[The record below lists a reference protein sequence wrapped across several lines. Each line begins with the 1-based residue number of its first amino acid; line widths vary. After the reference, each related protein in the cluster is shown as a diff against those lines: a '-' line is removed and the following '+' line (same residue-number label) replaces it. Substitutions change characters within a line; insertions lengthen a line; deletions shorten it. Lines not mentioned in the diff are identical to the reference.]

1 MMHAILLYFILCISN
16 STKID
21 LGGSNPYYVVRKDI
35 PKCNFFILILEMN
48 EDERVV
54 YDDIILSLLSLLRVG
69 SISYDDKSAKVI
81 VNRAAL
87 IELDR

>member
-1 MMHAILLYFILCISN
+1 MMHAILLYFILRISN

-21 LGGSNPYYVVRKDI
+21 LGSSNPYYVVGEDI
-35 PKCNFFILILEMN
+35 PKYNFFTLILKMN
-48 EDERVV
+48 EDEKVI
-54 YDDIILSLLSLLRVG
+54 YDDITLSLLSLLGVG
-69 SISYDDKSAKVI
+69 STSYNDKSTEVI